1 MLRMAVPLITAVAL
15 LAGCASPPLGG
26 GLFGSGLSPPLEAQR
41 TRLKQAL
48 QGTPV
53 VVEATG
59 DRRLRVEVPTR
70 HAFEPGRATVKP
82 ALAAVLE
89 QVATGF
95 KPYAAT
101 TELQIGAPHDD
112 KATTKLVRE
121 RAASTRDHLVSRGVP
136 ASRIARAGATT
147 APGLELLLS
156 DRPMDRR

>member
-1 MLRMAVPLITAVAL
+1 MLRIAVPLITAVAL

-70 HAFEPGRATVKP
+70 HAFEPGRAAVKP
-82 ALAAVLE
+82 ALGAVLD
-89 QVATGF
+89 QLAIGF

-101 TELQIGAPHDD
+101 TEVQIAAPGD
-112 KATTKLVRE
+112 ARLARE
-121 RAASTRDHLVSRGVP
+121 RGASTREHLIGRGVP
-136 ASRIARAGATT
+136 ASRVAGLGRAGGAD
-147 APGLELLLS
+147 LEIVVS
-156 DRPMDRR
+156 DRPR